1 MSGMGNSGI
10 KHSKILNRRIEQRD
24 TENGGGRNGLFLY
37 RVLCVTAAAAAL
49 LPVSCGYIMT
59 GGIVTEWI
67 ARVKELAVGGLRL
80 FPSAE
85 ALEAGGLRENGMDSN
100 LWFLLSG
107 IFYRLTG
114 NMVLTYRLYMLGVG
128 VGTMAFAML
137 FFGRFFREES
147 SRLSAFF
154 GTLLYLT
161 CPWRIYVCY
170 DRADLGLAAVWML
183 LPLYG
188 WAAVGLARAEKLG
201 TGRKERFFQST
212 MIWNAVVAAAAL
224 AGVGYADM
232 VCFLTLAGVTFLG
245 TLWGKKVRLL
255 LSVAGGAV
263 LFLPALGR
271 LGNYLFADGF
281 RELEMP
287 LKSLMPEGY
296 RLGQYFD
303 TYVYRDGHPGMGL
316 GMLLCLLTGLWLW
329 FVRKDKKAACAERF
343 FAIMALFLSLLS
355 LRYFPWDLLQRL
367 GVWALKLVSLPGT
380 PALFGGLAM
389 AFACV
394 PAAGAMGRMSRQENR
409 LAAVAVPLLVI
420 LFGIGVCVYQCNMLT
435 YHRMPMEL
443 Q

>member
-1 MSGMGNSGI
+1 MSKNAR
-10 KHSKILNRRIEQRD
+10 HSD
-24 TENGGGRNGLFLY
+24 GLFLY
-37 RVLCVTAAAAAL
+37 RVLCVTAAAVAL
-49 LPVSCGYIMT
+49 LPVSCSYIMT

-67 ARVKELAVGGLRL
+67 ARVEELAAGGLRL
-80 FPSAE
+80 FPTAE
-85 ALEAGGLRENGMDSN
+85 ALAAGGLRENGMDSN
-100 LWFLLSG
+100 LWFLSSG

-114 NMVLTYRLYMLGVG
+114 NMVLAYRLYMLGIG

-137 FFGRFFREES
+137 FFGRFFRGES

-188 WAAVGLARAEKLG
+188 WAAVGLARAEKIG
-201 TGRKERFFQST
+201 TGRKEKLFSDS
-212 MIWNAVVAAAAL
+212 MIWNTVVAAAAL
-224 AGVGYADM
+224 AGVGYADI
-232 VCFLTLAGVTFLG
+232 VCFLTLAGITLLG
-245 TLWGKKVRLL
+245 ALFGKKVLPL

-271 LGNYLFADGF
+271 LANYLFADGF

-296 RLGQYFD
+296 RLGQYLD
-303 TYVYRDGHPGMGL
+303 TYVYRDGHPGMGM
-316 GMLLCLLTGLWLW
+316 GMLLCLLTGLWLR
-329 FVRKDKKAACAERF
+329 FVRKEKKAEGAECF
-343 FAIMALFLSLLS
+343 FAIMALFLGILS

-367 GVWALKLVSLPGT
+367 GVWTLKLVSLTGT
-380 PALFGGLAM
+380 PVLFGGLAM

-394 PAAGAMGRMSRQENR
+394 PAAGAMGRISRQENR
-409 LAAVAVPLLVI
+409 LAAVAVPMLVLL
-420 LFGIGVCVYQCNMLT
+420 LGIGVCVYQCNMLT
-435 YHRMPMEL
+435 YHRMPMEFR
-443 Q
+443 